1 MVETRTLRV
10 GIIGASA
17 DAGWARVS
25 HVPAIKTLGGLEL
38 AAVANRDQESADAAA
53 KVYDIPAAF
62 GDALAVIRDP
72 AIELVSVVV
81 RVPAHREYVLAA
93 IAAGKHV
100 YCEWPLGRNT
110 AEADEMLRA
119 ARVGGVKVA
128 IGLEARGL
136 PALQRARALI
146 ASGAIG
152 RVLSARVVSATIAW
166 GPKLPEAERYAEDPE
181 SGVDLQT
188 VQGAHT
194 LDLISAVLG
203 ELTDVSAL
211 LSTQYPQVRVGEAVE
226 PQARITPDHMLV
238 QARIAGGVPI
248 NVEVAGGRP
257 PATPFLFEIVG
268 DKGLLT
274 IEGGAPRGVQSG
286 RLSVLLNGERQYLDE
301 GEAVGLPDEAAG
313 VTGIYAQLRDD
324 ILHGTATAPDFVDA
338 LRLAR
343 LVDDV
348 TTSSHEGRR
357 MPTGDWPRAL

>member
-53 KVYDIPAAF
+53 KAYDIPAAF
-62 GDALAVIRDP
+62 GDALAMIRDP

-110 AEADEMLRA
+110 AEADEMLQA

-152 RVLSARVVSATIAW
+152 RVLSARVLSATVAW
-166 GPKLPEAERYAEDPE
+166 GPKLPEAERYAEDPK

-188 VQGAHT
+188 VQ
-194 LDLISAVLG
+194 
-203 ELTDVSAL
+203 
-211 LSTQYPQVRVGEAVE
+211 
-226 PQARITPDHMLV
+226 
-238 QARIAGGVPI
+238 
-248 NVEVAGGRP
+248 
-257 PATPFLFEIVG
+257 
-268 DKGLLT
+268 
-274 IEGGAPRGVQSG
+274 
-286 RLSVLLNGERQYLDE
+286 ER
-301 GEAVGLPDEAAG
+301 
-313 VTGIYAQLRDD
+313 T
-324 ILHGTATAPDFVDA
+324 HS
-338 LRLAR
+338 
-343 LVDDV
+343 
-348 TTSSHEGRR
+348 TSSAPCWANSRTSRPCSPPSIRRCGWGKRSSRKHVSRLITCWFKRASLGVFPSMLRSLEGDLRR
-357 MPTGDWPRAL
+357 HPFCSRLWATKAC